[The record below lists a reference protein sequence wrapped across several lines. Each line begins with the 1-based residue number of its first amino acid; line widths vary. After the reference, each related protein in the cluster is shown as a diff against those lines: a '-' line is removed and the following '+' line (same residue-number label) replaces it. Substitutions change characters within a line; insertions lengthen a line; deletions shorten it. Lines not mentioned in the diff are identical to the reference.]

1 MRDDARHA
9 GRRDGAAHA
18 TATDA
23 ALPRDIRAVRARR
36 PPWHTRETSYQM
48 QPSVPCAGY
57 RGARERRNRLHAI
70 DERRRIDG
78 VASHRCSAC
87 HTVDAGGN
95 SKQGPNLHGIFGNK
109 AGQVKGY
116 DYSGAFKN
124 ADVTWDE
131 EAMDAWLKVPKK
143 FIKGTKMVFAGIK
156 KEKERGELIKYLKE
170 ATA

>member
-1 MRDDARHA
+1 MRLAWHNCESSAYVLATTGAIRDDARHA
-9 GRRDGAAHA
+9 AAA
-18 TATDA
+18 TA
-23 ALPRDIRAVRARR
+23 PRSILQPTRLFRAIWAVRA
-36 PPWHTRETSYQM
+36 HT
-48 QPSVPCAGY
+48 PSP
-57 RGARERRNRLHAI
+57 R
-70 DERRRIDG
+70 
-78 VASHRCSAC
+78 RCSAC